1 MSKRAASPIP
11 PSLAMPHGDPIPA
24 ETQERLIVGR
34 AHKRRRGDP
43 PRVDVL
49 SQGRGA
55 YSSLGYTTT
64 GYRAARVAEREGRSP
79 SRTGAVVHERIDRL
93 KLQYQSRDFVRN
105 NGLYGGIITRTRNY
119 IIGEGF
125 KLNCKSKSETWN
137 RKVEKAW
144 EDWWITGTPEI
155 KQTLNGPLVEKLI
168 LDEVLTCGDTG
179 VVLTDVK
186 HEDDD
191 QIQIVEAE
199 QIIGHDWLKQGI
211 DKDSLMRPIKYWV
224 SPYDPYSGVP
234 IRSECKGYSPDTF
247 LHICALARASS
258 YRPVPPFQSG
268 FPMMHRINDICD
280 AESLARQMQARVAMT
295 SNRISGLPVP
305 AQLGEGSPILDQSE
319 DFDDTADGAASLG
332 YVTEL
337 DTALIFHGQPGDR
350 LEGVERTA
358 PGGDFS
364 DTIRMFLRLLG
375 LPMGIPLEL
384 ILLDWTGGNYSQSKA
399 VLEQAYQTF
408 LEWQQLLEFRFYR
421 RLFKWWLKGM
431 IERGR
436 IRNRSDAFEHTWI
449 KNTFPWLDQLQEA
462 EAQGIKVDRGFGTYG
477 DVLRSL
483 NKDERV
489 RDERANEIEWAI
501 KKAKEIEGRNKW
513 EPGTMP
519 WESLCG
525 MAPPKRAT
533 ETINPKTDA
542 KGETSKPGQKKD
554 SVPAK
559 KINKPDSPRESF
571 VPVNG
576 VAHASV

>member
-1 MSKRAASPIP
+1 VSQRAKIP
-11 PSLAMPHGDPIPA
+11 PSLALPHGDPIPA
-24 ETQERLIVGR
+24 ELQESR
-34 AHKRRRGDP
+34 AFARARRKRGDP
-43 PRVDVL
+43 PRVDVFN
-49 SQGRGA
+49 QGKGA
-55 YSSLGYTTT
+55 YTALGYVTT
-64 GYRAARVAEREGRSP
+64 GYRSAREAEREGRSP

-93 KLQYQSRDFVRN
+93 KLQYQSRDFIRN

-119 IIGEGF
+119 IVGEGY

-144 EDWWITGTPEI
+144 EEWWTNGTPEI
-155 KQTLNGPLVEKLI
+155 KQTLNGVLCEKLI
-168 LDEVLTCGDTG
+168 LDEILTCGDTG

-186 HEDDD
+186 HEDND
-191 QIQIVEAE
+191 QVQIVEAE

-211 DKDSLMRPIKYWV
+211 DKDSLMRPVKYWV

-234 IRSECKGYSPDTF
+234 IRSECKGYTPDTF

-258 YRPVPPFQSG
+258 YRPVPPFQAG

-305 AQLGEGSPILDQSE
+305 SSDSGSPIIDTGEQNE
-319 DFDDTADGAASLG
+319 DYGDATQG

-350 LEGVERTA
+350 LEGLDRTA
-358 PGGDFS
+358 PGGDFP

-375 LPMGIPLEL
+375 LPMGLPLEL

-408 LEWQQLLEFRFYR
+408 LEWQQLLEYRFYR
-421 RLFKWWLKGM
+421 RLFIWWLKGM
-431 IERGR
+431 IQRGR
-436 IRNRSDAFEHTWI
+436 IRNRSDAFEHNWI

-489 RDERANEIEWAI
+489 RDARADEIEWAI
-501 KKAKEIEGRNKW
+501 KEAKKRDERNGW

-519 WESLCG
+519 WEPLCG

-533 ETINPKTDA
+533 ETINPKDA
-542 KGETSKPGQKKD
+542 KTDGKGQTTKPGQKKD
-554 SVPAK
+554 ESPAK
-559 KINKPDSPRESF
+559 KINKPDSPRESM
-571 VPVNG
+571 PVNG
-576 VAHASV
+576 VIHATA